1 MNQENKSPLA
11 QSGAKNPI
19 QEIIYSKPVR
29 LSDLHPRHF
38 FVDVC
43 GGV

>member
-19 QEIIYSKPVR
+19 QEINYSKRVR
-29 LSDLHPRHF
+29 LFDLLSENCL
-38 FVDVC
+38 VDVC
-43 GGV
+43 GGA